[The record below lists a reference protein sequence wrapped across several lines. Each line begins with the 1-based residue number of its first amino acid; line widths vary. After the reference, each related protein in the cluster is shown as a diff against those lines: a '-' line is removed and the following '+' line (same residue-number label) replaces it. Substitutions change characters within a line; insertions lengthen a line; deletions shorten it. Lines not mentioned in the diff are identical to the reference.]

1 MSDYIVREGR
11 PEDVETL
18 AEFNLRH
25 AAEVEDTQLDL
36 ETCRAASRAVFEDP
50 RKGTYYVAE
59 HDGRV
64 VAGLL
69 TVPEWSDWRNGTVIW
84 IHSVYVLPEH
94 RRQGIYRK
102 IYDHLKAQV
111 LTDDNLKGLRLY
123 VDKRNSRA
131 QATYRAL
138 GMTDEHYALF
148 EWLK

>member
-11 PEDVETL
+11 VEDVETL

-25 AAEVEDTQLDL
+25 AAEIEDMQLDR
-36 ETCRAASRAVFEDP
+36 ETCRTAAQAVFDDP
-50 RKGTYYVAE
+50 GKGTYYVATK
-59 HDGRV
+59 DDAV
-64 VAGLL
+64 VACLL

-84 IHSVYVLPEH
+84 IHSVYVVPEH

-111 LTDDNLKGLRLY
+111 LADDSLKGLRLY
-123 VDKRNSRA
+123 VDKTNTGA
-131 QATYRAL
+131 QATYRAM
-138 GMTDEHYALF
+138 GMTDDHYAMF